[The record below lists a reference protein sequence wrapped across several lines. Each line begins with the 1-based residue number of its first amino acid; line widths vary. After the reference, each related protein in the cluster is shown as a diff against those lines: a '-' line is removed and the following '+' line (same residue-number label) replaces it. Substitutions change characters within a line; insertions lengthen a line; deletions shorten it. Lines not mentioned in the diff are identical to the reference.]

1 MRQTQP
7 RRAGR
12 SLPRNADW
20 ITAHFEKL
28 VDQHGGSYVAVGRG
42 RLLASGKQAVE
53 VLRLASREVPQEEV
67 SLFKVPRTED
77 LLCALHLSRT

>member
-1 MRQTQP
+1 
-7 RRAGR
+7 
-12 SLPRNADW
+12 
-20 ITAHFEKL
+20 
-28 VDQHGGSYVAVGRG
+28 VGRG

-67 SLFKVPRTED
+67 SLFKVPRGED